1 MPRPPYVAGRA
12 ARADAY
18 LLLGA
23 LGDAAVDEAA
33 TRADRSRDIG
43 NHLHFCHW
51 RQIERLL
58 GWLSSEHAI
67 GTIH

>member
-12 ARADAY
+12 ALADAEM
-18 LLLGA
+18 LIRA
-23 LGDAAVDEAA
+23 FGDAAEDEAA
-33 TRADRSRDIG
+33 TRADRSRDVG

-58 GWLSSEHAI
+58 GWLNTERAI